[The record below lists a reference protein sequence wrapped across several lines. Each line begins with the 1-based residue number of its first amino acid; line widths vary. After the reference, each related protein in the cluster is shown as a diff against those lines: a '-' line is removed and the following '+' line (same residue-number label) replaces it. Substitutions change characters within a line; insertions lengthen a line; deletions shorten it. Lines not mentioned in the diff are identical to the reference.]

1 MTIQQY
7 INQLTSNFE
16 KLGLTKVDQEDSLTS
31 NTFKVCFIN
40 KYELHRQEELLVTP
54 RNNKKKRK
62 PSKLL

>member
-7 INQLTSNFE
+7 INQLTTNFE

-40 KYELHRQEELLVTP
+40 KYELHRHKELLGASKS
-54 RNNKKKRK
+54 NKKKEK
-62 PSKLL
+62 PGR

>member
-7 INQLTSNFE
+7 INQLTTNFK

-40 KYELHRQEELLVTP
+40 KYELNRNKELLGTSKS
-54 RNNKKKRK
+54 NKKKEK
-62 PSKLL
+62 PGR